1 MVMLPQQVNDAVAWE
16 AVSTVSHL
24 SLRNKLQKVQ
34 KREARGLRG
43 LLWGEI
49 KVEKRKTGVRHEKK
63 KYKR

>member
-1 MVMLPQQVNDAVAWE
+1 MLPQQVNDVVAWE

-49 KVEKRKTGVRHEKK
+49 KVEKTGVRHEKK
-63 KYKR
+63 KKYKR